1 MTEASPLFHGIISGE
16 RRRDHTQVADRAA
29 RIAGGLQKLGVKQ
42 GDSVCILMRNDIA
55 FIEAA
60 YAAMRLGAYAVPI
73 NWHFKPEEINYI
85 LKDSGT
91 PVLIGHADMLHQL
104 REAVPAGITVLSVS
118 TPPEILR
125 TYKIDS
131 DNLVTPDF
139 AVDLESWLERQR
151 PYEGPTL
158 PQPANMI
165 YTSGTTGHPKGVR
178 RSAPTSE
185 QSASAERMRAMIY
198 GLAPGA
204 RALLPG
210 PLYHSAPNS
219 FGLRSGR
226 LGGALVLMPRFDPE
240 EFLRLIQ
247 DERIDTIFM
256 VPTMFIRLMKL
267 PEEVRRK
274 YDMSSLRHII
284 HAAAPCPADVKRAM
298 IEWWGPVIYEFY
310 GSTESGAVTFA
321 NSEDALNKPGTVG
334 KISPGAELRFI
345 GDDGRVLP
353 QGEIGEIYSR
363 IAGNPDFTYHN
374 KPEKR
379 AEIERDGFITS
390 GDVGYIDADGYVF
403 ICDRKRDMVISG
415 GVNIYPAEIEAALH
429 ALPGVHDCAVFGIPD
444 DEFGEALM
452 AVMEPEAG
460 VTLDIA
466 AIRAQLK
473 TSLADY
479 KVPKHLEILK
489 DLPREDSGKI
499 FKRRLRDPY
508 WERAGRRI

>member
-1 MTEASPLFHGIISGE
+1 MSTPSLFLGIISGDRKRSHAE
-16 RRRDHTQVADRAA
+16 VAGRAG
-29 RIAGGLQKLGVKQ
+29 RIAGGLQRLGVNQ

-60 YAAMRLGAYAVPI
+60 YAAMRLGAYAVPV
-73 NWHFKPEEINYI
+73 NWHFKPEEINYV
-85 LKDSGT
+85 LSDSGT
-91 PVLIGHADMLHQL
+91 PVLIGHADMLRAL
-104 REAVPAGITVLSVS
+104 REAIPNGVTVLSVP
-118 TPPEILR
+118 TPPEILEH
-125 TYKIDS
+125 YKVNPD
-131 DNLVTPDF
+131 DLATPDF
-139 AVDLESWLERQR
+139 AVDLEAWLEQQR
-151 PYEGPTL
+151 PYDGPAM
-158 PQPANMI
+158 PQRANMI

-178 RSAPTSE
+178 RSAPTPE
-185 QSASAERMRAMIY
+185 QTIAAERLRGLIY
-198 GLAPGA
+198 GLKPGV

-219 FGLRSGR
+219 FGLRAGR

-240 EFLRLIQ
+240 EFLRLIEV
-247 DERIDTIFM
+247 ERIDTLFM
-256 VPTMFIRLMKL
+256 VPTMFVRLMKL
-267 PEEVRRK
+267 SEAVRRK
-274 YDMSSLRHII
+274 YDTSSLRHVV

-298 IEWWGPVIYEFY
+298 VEWWGPVIYEYY
-310 GSTESGAVTFA
+310 GSTEASALTFA
-321 NSEDALNKPGTVG
+321 NSEDALKKPGTVG
-334 KISPGAELRFI
+334 RILEGVELRFL
-345 GDDGRVLP
+345 GEDGVPLP

-363 IAGNPDFTYHN
+363 TADIPDFTYHN

-390 GDVGYIDADGYVF
+390 GDVGYIDEDGYVF

-429 ALPGVHDCAVFGIPD
+429 AVSGVHDCAVFGIPD

-452 AVMEPEAG
+452 AVVEPQAG
-460 VTLDIA
+460 VTLDA
-466 AIRAQLK
+466 AVIRTQLK

-479 KVPKHLEILK
+479 KVPKHVEILK
-489 DLPREDSGKI
+489 NLPREDSGKI